1 MKRKLTLYIVAAIL
15 AAAVGVY
22 VGMERIK
29 PLTPQAE
36 ALSGLLGQTLPD
48 QSGKPQALS
57 VWRGKPL
64 LVNFWA
70 TWCAPCVKE
79 MPELQAL
86 QQQILPVQ
94 IIGIG
99 VDSAEKITE
108 FGAKLHI
115 TYPLY
120 VAGTGAIGQLRAL
133 GNEVGGLPFTLLV
146 GADGSIKKTYI
157 GALDFDRL
165 RSDIAAEKLR

>member
-22 VGMERIK
+22 VGLERIR

-36 ALSGLLGQTLPD
+36 ALAGLLAQTLPD

-57 VWRGKPL
+57 QWRGKPL

-86 QQQILPVQ
+86 QTEIPALQ

-99 VDSAEKITE
+99 VDSAEKIAE
-108 FGAKLHI
+108 FGTKLHI
-115 TYPLY
+115 SYPLY

-146 GADGSIKKTYI
+146 AADGSIRKTYI
-157 GALDFDRL
+157 GALDFATL
-165 RSDIAAEKLR
+165 RSDIAAEKLH